1 MTGDS
6 VVKTLMILFLIA
18 ISPLI
23 LAMAIF
29 VGYLWWGVL
38 ANG

>member
-6 VVKTLMILFLIA
+6 VVKTLIILFLLA
-18 ISPLI
+18 LAPLI

>member
-1 MTGDS
+1 
-6 VVKTLMILFLIA
+6 MILFVIA